1 MQDYE
6 VKVMRG
12 RNVFLVDL
20 VREKIGRVLRLDSV
34 EQSSKLW
41 TGIDVVVFNTWH
53 WWNRRGP
60 TQPLVHKTP
69 AFLRFFILNLSNYII
84 E

>member
-1 MQDYE
+1 
-6 VKVMRG
+6 MRD

-20 VREKIGRVLRLDSV
+20 VREKIGRVLILDSV

-41 TGIDVVVFNTWH
+41 NGIDVVVFNTWH

-60 TQPLVHKTP
+60 AQPSVHKTLV
-69 AFLRFFILNLSNYII
+69 FLRLFILNSTNYINK
-84 E
+84 